1 MRGFGIV
8 LLLLGAASFLLP
20 KFGIPL
26 GIRFVPAEYQ
36 LHAQIA
42 AAALGAVLLALSF
55 RKKAEKK

>member
-8 LLLLGAASFLLP
+8 LILLGAASFLLP

-36 LHAQIA
+36 LHASIA
-42 AAALGAVLLALSF
+42 SAVVGALLLALSF
-55 RKKAEKK
+55 RGKKEKK